1 MVTEY
6 NRNILL
12 KRRQAELERKANV
25 TSSAEAQI
33 ENETKTAAESAV
45 TETDENEATAE
56 KQEQPVKKT
65 DAEKLSRRKKQG

>member
-12 KRRQAELERKANV
+12 KRRQAELERKAKA
-25 TSSAEAQI
+25 TDSAEAQI

-45 TETDENEATAE
+45 TETIENTAE
-56 KQEQPVKKT
+56 KPVKKT
-65 DAEKLSRRKKQG
+65 DDEKLSRRKKQG